1 MPALP
6 QSGVT
11 QADIFGH
18 GGVDDMWDEIIVQ
31 PPEDEY
37 EILTINPT
45 GGNNE

>member
-11 QADIFGH
+11 QADIRGH
-18 GGVDDMWDEIIVQ
+18 DPDMWDEEIVM

-37 EILTINPT
+37 EILVLNK
-45 GGNNE
+45 